1 MILSLI
7 SLQITRICSWG
18 IKKKKKPTDRRRKRS
33 TIHVQSSLETET
45 FLQVYKSAA
54 TQTVTMN
61 QVGTEL
67 VGDMGGGRGMRIG
80 GTSSS
85 SPCAICLPHLCVF

>member
-1 MILSLI
+1 MSLSLI

-18 IKKKKKPTDRRRKRS
+18 IKKKKNPTDCRRTRS
-33 TIHVQSSLETET
+33 TIHVQL
-45 FLQVYKSAA
+45 YKSAA

-67 VGDMGGGRGMRIG
+67 VGDMGGGRGYENWG
-80 GTSSS
+80 NLQQFALCYLPSSFVCFLS
-85 SPCAICLPHLCVF
+85 QQ